1 MPTDGRTYSRT
12 VLEWSQVR
20 PDYTLPTKAISY
32 KPTELGGSARA
43 VGAVGTHT
51 EQLTSLCA
59 VLHSDRSI
67 SHVAPL
73 VDCIADRSHGCGAVG
88 AAGTGLVEA
97 SAVQLTCMRQS
108 HSATN

>member
-1 MPTDGRTYSRT
+1 MLTDGRTYSRT

-59 VLHSDRSI
+59 VLHSDRVNQPCCRWLI
-67 SHVAPL
+67 ALPIALMAVAPSGPSAL
-73 VDCIADRSHGCGAVG
+73 ALWRLRS
-88 AAGTGLVEA
+88 AAYVHA
-97 SAVQLTCMRQS
+97 S
-108 HSATN
+108 HSATD